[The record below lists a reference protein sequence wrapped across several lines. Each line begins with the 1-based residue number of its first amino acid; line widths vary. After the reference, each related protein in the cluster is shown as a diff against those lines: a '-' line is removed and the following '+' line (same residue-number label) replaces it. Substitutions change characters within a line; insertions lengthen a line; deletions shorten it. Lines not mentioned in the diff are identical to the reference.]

1 KHLRKVTPGNRTTAP
16 RESSHRAA
24 QAEMHACQCS
34 GFLLMAALR
43 TSTKHC
49 PAAITRI
56 GVVAEFSY
64 SKRKSHYD
72 STVCGSGSS
81 GPVVARRLYGNVS
94 MKEQAM
100 NSRTH

>member
-1 KHLRKVTPGNRTTAP
+1 
-16 RESSHRAA
+16 
-24 QAEMHACQCS
+24 
-34 GFLLMAALR
+34 
-43 TSTKHC
+43 
-49 PAAITRI
+49 
-56 GVVAEFSY
+56 VAGFSY

-100 NSRTH
+100 NSRTHHTPPFQRGWRGHHSFVAA